1 MTRQKFGAMADEF
14 LKLYPATSDDEAALA
29 SNDAIRDN
37 SRVSTYLW
45 STKWT
50 RSVREPVY
58 TYFWTHRP
66 PGPDHDIRGEAAQ
79 QPSRLD
85 DAEPHLSDAIHQIQG
100 PTAKPSG
107 PHLTDGDP
115 GDLLGKGVGAAVGRE
130 MHPTALAHEFAR
142 QGLGREQM
150 AAGAAGRQHKIEF
163 RTGGHTS
170 LPPSR
175 RRVSASIIPM
185 PSASASIDEPP

>member
-1 MTRQKFGAMADEF
+1 M
-14 LKLYPATSDDEAALA
+14 
-29 SNDAIRDN
+29 
-37 SRVSTYLW
+37 
-45 STKWT
+45 
-50 RSVREPVY
+50 
-58 TYFWTHRP
+58 
-66 PGPDHDIRGEAAQ
+66 
-79 QPSRLD
+79 
-85 DAEPHLSDAIHQIQG
+85 QG

-115 GDLLGKGVGAAVGRE
+115 GDLFGKGVGASVGRE

>member
-1 MTRQKFGAMADEF
+1 MTVGGKHCRHGGI
-14 LKLYPATSDDEAALA
+14 AA
-29 SNDAIRDN
+29 
-37 SRVSTYLW
+37 
-45 STKWT
+45 K
-50 RSVREPVY
+50 
-58 TYFWTHRP
+58 
-66 PGPDHDIRGEAAQ
+66 PDHDIRGEAAQ
-79 QPSRLD
+79 QPPRLD
-85 DAEPHLSDAIHQIQG
+85 DAERHLGDAIHQMQG
-100 PTAKPSG
+100 PTAKPAG

-115 GDLLGKGVGAAVGRE
+115 RDLLGKGVGAAVGRE